1 MQQCFYD
8 TVSWVSKQTGFCY
21 RTVYIYNENSL
32 LHSHDFYEI
41 FLTLSDNLIHNINGK
56 KEALRRGTLVFIR
69 KEDKHCYEHTFNENV
84 SFINISFTEDI
95 LLELFHY
102 LSDGFASEKLLLP
115 QHPPSIILNE
125 ADIRWFQKQIETLNA
140 TSSNDIPLLKY
151 RCRVL
156 LANIFT
162 RYFSQSVGDHTDD
175 PHIPYWLSQL
185 NSEMQ
190 KLENFSQP
198 PDHMVQMS
206 RKCRAHLGRLIKQYY
221 GKTIP
226 DYINDLRLNY
236 WANSLLTSDT
246 PIIEICYECGFEN
259 LGYAYS
265 LFKKRYGIP
274 PLQYRKNKLKE

>member
-1 MQQCFYD
+1 
-8 TVSWVSKQTGFCY
+8 
-21 RTVYIYNENSL
+21 
-32 LHSHDFYEI
+32 
-41 FLTLSDNLIHNINGK
+41 
-56 KEALRRGTLVFIR
+56 
-69 KEDKHCYEHTFNENV
+69 
-84 SFINISFTEDI
+84 
-95 LLELFHY
+95 
-102 LSDGFASEKLLLP
+102 
-115 QHPPSIILNE
+115 LNE